1 MPGPTS
7 DDVSDTTGQSGAQ
20 PSNRTIFTADNLP
33 VLRGIDSETID
44 LIYLDPPFNTGKQW
58 HAPIG
63 SDAEGASF
71 NDIWAWDDI
80 AEAEGETLATSVKRQ
95 WVNALHIESP
105 IRAVVE
111 TAEATAGE
119 EMGAYLAFMAMRLVE
134 MQRVLKPTGSIYLHC
149 DDAANSYLRLMMDA
163 IFGAEQLRNEIIW
176 KRTTGRSDG
185 KQFGRVHDTL
195 LFYSKEAKR
204 LWNNQYLPLNEEYV
218 RKFYRH
224 SDERLAKFGRVR
236 LSDLTG
242 PGVTEGESGQP
253 WRRADPTSSGR
264 HWSVPRTGDYAKW
277 IEDNIIPGYRS
288 IESIHGRLD
297 ALDDHNM
304 LMWPK
309 RGTMPSIKRYLTSSH
324 GEKAN
329 DVITDIK
336 PVQSH
341 AAERTGYPT
350 QKPLAL
356 LERIIQASSKP
367 GDLVLDPFCGCA
379 TACVAAERLGRRW
392 IGIDVSEMAALLCI
406 DRIEQMQNET
416 GQTNFG
422 ISYHEPVHRTD
433 IPERTDRPALVD
445 EMPIDLSLSKEVVKQ
460 RLYDQQ
466 EGECNGCKRHFTPEF
481 ADLMDLDHI
490 KPKSKGGLHTWS
502 NVQLLCRTC
511 NVRKGAGTMAQ
522 LRKRL
527 QQDVA

>member
-1 MPGPTS
+1 VS
-7 DDVSDTTGQSGAQ
+7 DDTGQSGAQ

-71 NDIWAWDDI
+71 NDIWAWDDVS
-80 AEAEGETLATSVKRQ
+80 EAEGETLATSVKRQ
-95 WVNALHIESP
+95 WLNALHIESP

-149 DDAANSYLRLMMDA
+149 DPTASHYLKLLMDA
-163 IFGAEQLRNEIIW
+163 IVGRENFRNELIW
-176 KRTTGRSDG
+176 RRTTGVKGTRGATKTLGS
-185 KQFGRVHDTL
+185 VTDTI
-195 LFYSKEAKR
+195 LFYGKSRSHLIEI
-204 LWNNQYLPLNEEYV
+204 P
-218 RKFYRH
+218 
-224 SDERLAKFGRVR
+224 RVR
-236 LSDLTG
+236 EETKGMRQFKHQD
-242 PGVTEGESGQP
+242 
-253 WRRADPTSSGR
+253 
-264 HWSVPRTGDYAKW
+264 
-277 IEDNIIPGYRS
+277 
-288 IESIHGRLD
+288 
-297 ALDDHNM
+297 
-304 LMWPK
+304 K
-309 RGTMPSIKRYLTSSH
+309 RGTYRAVADLYSDGALHDSPRYEWRGHNPPYGWRVS
-324 GEKAN
+324 KAN
-329 DVITDIK
+329 LIKLHEADRIHYNKNGKPFRKQYKDEWDGAPVSSLWVDI
-336 PVQSH
+336 PQATRS
-341 AAERTGYPT
+341 ERTGYPT

-356 LERIIQASSKP
+356 LERIISASSSP
-367 GDLVLDPFCGCA
+367 GEVVLDPFCGCA
-379 TACVAAERLGRRW
+379 TACLAAEKLGRQW
-392 IGIDVSEMAALLCI
+392 IGIDVSELAVLLCD
-406 DRIEQMQNET
+406 DRIQKMQNET

-422 ISYHEPVHRTD
+422 IPYHDPIHRTD
-433 IPERTDRPALVD
+433 IPEPTDASAQID
-445 EMPIDLSLSKEVVKQ
+445 EMPIDPALSKDVVKQ
-460 RLYDQQ
+460 RLYEEQD
-466 EGECNGCKRHFTPEF
+466 GICNGCERHFTPEF

-490 KPKSKGGLHTWS
+490 KPKVKGGLHTWP

>member
-1 MPGPTS
+1 MSEQT
-7 DDVSDTTGQSGAQ
+7 VAAGAQ
-20 PSNRTIFTADNLP
+20 PTNRTIFTADNLP

-71 NDIWAWDDI
+71 NDIWAWDDV

-134 MQRVLKPTGSIYLHC
+134 MQRVLKSAGSIYLHC
-149 DDAANSYLRLMMDA
+149 DPTASHYLKLMMDA
-163 IFGAEQLRNEIIW
+163 IFGRENFRNEVIW
-176 KRTTGRSDG
+176 AYRTGGASKRSFS
-185 KQFGRVHDTL
+185 KKHDVL
-195 LFYSKEAKR
+195 LFYSKSR
-204 LWNNQYLPLNEEYV
+204 EYRFNRQQERAYTKSKSRRPGIV
-218 RKFYRH
+218 DYGAGTAEFFE
-224 SDERLAKFGRVR
+224 DEK
-236 LSDLTG
+236 
-242 PGVTEGESGQP
+242 GVYNLVGMRDI
-253 WRRADPTSSGR
+253 W
-264 HWSVPRTGDYAKW
+264 H
-277 IEDNIIPGYRS
+277 IPYINS
-288 IESIHGRLD
+288 
-297 ALDDHNM
+297 
-304 LMWPK
+304 
-309 RGTMPSIKRYLTSSH
+309 
-324 GEKAN
+324 
-329 DVITDIK
+329 
-336 PVQSH
+336 QSL
-341 AAERTGYPT
+341 ERTGYPT

-356 LERIIQASSKP
+356 LDRVINASTSA
-367 GDLVLDPFCGCA
+367 GDVVLDPFCGCA
-379 TACVAAERLGRRW
+379 TACVSAESLGRRW
-392 IGIDVSEMAALLCI
+392 VGIDVSEMAALLCI
-406 DRIEQMQNET
+406 DRIERMQNQT

-422 ISYHEPVHRTD
+422 IPYHDPVHRAD
-433 IPERTDRPALVD
+433 IPERTDMLALVD

-466 EGECNGCKRHFTPEF
+466 EGTCNGCERHFTPEF

-490 KPKSKGGLHTWS
+490 KPRSKGGLHTWS

-527 QQDVA
+527 SQEVA